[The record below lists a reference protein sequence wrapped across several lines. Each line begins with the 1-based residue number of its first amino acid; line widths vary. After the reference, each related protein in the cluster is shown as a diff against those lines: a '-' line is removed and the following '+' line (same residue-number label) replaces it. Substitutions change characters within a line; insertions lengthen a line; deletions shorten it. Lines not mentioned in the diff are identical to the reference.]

1 MKNNLRV
8 ERARVRM
15 TQQELADKTGVTRQT
30 IVAIEQGKFNPSTV
44 LALKMARVF
53 NVTIEALFEFA
64 VYNLVPH
71 VPFNIQYAEKE
82 PETSVPHTD
91 CLTHG
96 P

>member
-15 TQQELADKTGVTRQT
+15 TQQELADKTVVTRQT

-53 NVTIEALFEFA
+53 GIKIEALFE
-64 VYNLVPH
+64 L
-71 VPFNIQYAEKE
+71 ED
-82 PETSVPHTD
+82 TD
-91 CLTHG
+91 
-96 P
+96 

>member
-8 ERARVRM
+8 ERARMLM

-53 NVTIEALFEFA
+53 GVTIEALFE
-64 VYNLVPH
+64 L
-71 VPFNIQYAEKE
+71 E
-82 PETSVPHTD
+82 ETD
-91 CLTHG
+91 
-96 P
+96 

>member
-30 IVAIEQGKFNPSTV
+30 IVAIEQGKFNPSTL

-53 NVTIEALFEFA
+53 GVTIETLFE
-64 VYNLVPH
+64 L
-71 VPFNIQYAEKE
+71 ED
-82 PETSVPHTD
+82 TD
-91 CLTHG
+91 
-96 P
+96 

>member
-53 NVTIEALFEFA
+53 NITIEALFE
-64 VYNLVPH
+64 L
-71 VPFNIQYAEKE
+71 E
-82 PETSVPHTD
+82 ETD
-91 CLTHG
+91 
-96 P
+96 

>member
-53 NVTIEALFEFA
+53 GVTIEALFE
-64 VYNLVPH
+64 LD
-71 VPFNIQYAEKE
+71 
-82 PETSVPHTD
+82 ETK
-91 CLTHG
+91 
-96 P
+96 

>member
-53 NVTIEALFEFA
+53 NVTIEALFE
-64 VYNLVPH
+64 L
-71 VPFNIQYAEKE
+71 E
-82 PETSVPHTD
+82 ETD
-91 CLTHG
+91 
-96 P
+96 